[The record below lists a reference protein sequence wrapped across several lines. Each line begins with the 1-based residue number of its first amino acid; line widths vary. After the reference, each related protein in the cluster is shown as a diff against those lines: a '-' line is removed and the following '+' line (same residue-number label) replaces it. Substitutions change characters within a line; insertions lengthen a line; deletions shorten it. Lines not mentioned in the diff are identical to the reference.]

1 MTMNDKVPE
10 YIYGINAVAT
20 LLDINAGNRKIHE
33 VIISE
38 NKSKKKRIEKIAALA
53 RGKNIK
59 VIMAREKDFKD
70 MTEGDKSAQN
80 VIAKVSEYNTGDI
93 YHYLKNNIRP
103 CSKLVMLDGVTDIG
117 NFSSILRNC
126 FAFGCDGVIL
136 SKKRSAALNRRVSRL
151 SAGALEGLK
160 IFRVTNLD
168 RTIKSLKEAGFWIYG
183 ASHESSENIKDI
195 KDTEF
200 TSPLVLVMGSE
211 DKGMSRIVSGDCD
224 VLFSIRMSG
233 KMESLNVSVAS
244 GIILYYIQ
252 EEYERAK
259 N

>member
-1 MTMNDKVPE
+1 MSDKNPE
-10 YIYGINAVAT
+10 YIYGINAVTT

-38 NKSKKKRIEKIAALA
+38 NKRKKKRIEKIARLA
-53 RGKNIK
+53 GEKNIK
-59 VIMAREKDFKD
+59 VVIAGEKDFRD
-70 MTEGDKSAQN
+70 ITGGDKSAQN
-80 VIAKVSEYNTGDI
+80 VIAWVSDYNTGDI
-93 YHYLKNNIRP
+93 YHYLKNNMRAD
-103 CSKLVMLDGVTDIG
+103 SKLVMLDGVTDIG

-126 FAFGCDGVIL
+126 FAFGCDGIIL
-136 SKKRSAALNRRVSRL
+136 SRKRSAALNRRVSRL

-160 IFRVTNLD
+160 IFRVTNLA
-168 RTIKSLKEAGFWIYG
+168 RAIESLKEAGFWIYG
-183 ASHESSENIKDI
+183 TSSERAENVKDM

-211 DKGMSRIVSGDCD
+211 DRGISRIVSGDCD

-233 KMESLNVSVAS
+233 RMESLNVSAAS

-252 EEYERAK
+252 EKYERVK